1 MKRFA
6 LAAFLLLGLTAA
18 RVEARGLPSPKSFT
32 GGSVAGH
39 STPFI
44 KGPEGKKVPTPV
56 RDSSRKTH
64 LDLHQT
70 HAVRAK

>member
-1 MKRFA
+1 MKRLA
-6 LAAFLLLGLTAA
+6 LAAFLLLVLTAA
-18 RVEARGLPSPKSFT
+18 RGEAGGLPSPKTFT
-32 GGSVAGH
+32 GGSVSNH
-39 STPFI
+39 STAFI
-44 KGPEGKKVPTPV
+44 KGPQGKKVPTPV